1 MHCATLCCKAAPKD
15 TESKLIISDVG
26 SSSNCLCY
34 QDINHW
40 EVKSC
45 HRNGWSLSQQSVVS
59 SLSLQQK
66 LLSWIPPIK
75 TFKIEKRFT
84 WNQSHYR
91 EVRGGRFL
99 WNRNWDLGW
108 IWAGSATFEAS
119 FFMFSWAKKNSK
131 NIVDS
136 ENKSGIE
143 WS

>member
-75 TFKIEKRFT
+75 TFKIENGISLSKLFWPT
-84 WNQSHYR
+84 
-91 EVRGGRFL
+91 VRKKCSSDWKKLFEIWGLRPKICKIFEITRTIYSNSERSKQFL
-99 WNRNWDLGW
+99 V
-108 IWAGSATFEAS
+108 TKC
-119 FFMFSWAKKNSK
+119 FFLLF
-131 NIVDS
+131 
-136 ENKSGIE
+136 
-143 WS
+143 

>member
-75 TFKIEKRFT
+75 TFKIEKV
-84 WNQSHYR
+84 SL
-91 EVRGGRFL
+91 EIKVIIEKSCGGIFL

-108 IWAGSATFEAS
+108 IWADWQYWNKKGLGRIWATFEG
-119 FFMFSWAKKNSK
+119 FFSCFQRQKN
-131 NIVDS
+131 V
-136 ENKSGIE
+136 
-143 WS
+143 